1 MRPWTR
7 TSTHLNHLLNALNSL
22 NKPDISFSR
31 SNMALVASSCSKLL
45 TWLFW
50 PWRSSPRGELTWS
63 FTLALCAAPAILK
76 HDFSLLCD
84 FALKRS
90 RDGPSGLSPCMP
102 PFWLQ
107 WGKEKELGG
116 SVSLLFFV
124 ELRDSCDLDRLRPL
138 NMSLKWEVKRLS
150 DSSVLSWVLF
160 SFEESQLEADRS
172 SISVSSSSSGV
183 SEGESY
189 EITIAGIEA
198 SGTSLPFS
206 VEAAAVSEGRAVDSG
221 CRNGVMMSLGASVC
235 GLELCREN
243 KAISLWQQTLR
254 HQPHRAANTSRELIH
269 QYICSARLHST
280 V

>member
-1 MRPWTR
+1 MWPWTR

-31 SNMALVASSCSKLL
+31 SNMALVASSRSKL

-50 PWRSSPRGELTWS
+50 PWRSSPRGEVTWS

-84 FALKRS
+84 FALKGS
-90 RDGPSGLSPCMP
+90 QDGPSGLSPCMP

-107 WGKEKELGG
+107 WGEEMESGG

-138 NMSLKWEVKRLS
+138 KWEVKGLS
-150 DSSVLSWVLF
+150 HSSVLRVLF
-160 SFEESQLEADRS
+160 SFEESQLEADQ
-172 SISVSSSSSGV
+172 
-183 SEGESY
+183 SY
-189 EITIAGIEA
+189 SEITIVGIEA

-235 GLELCREN
+235 GLEVCREN

-269 QYICSARLHST
+269 KYICSARLHST